1 MLRDLAPLTRRSTAS
16 PWRTLAVRSGL
27 ALALLV
33 TAFALLWFDRDGLR
47 DNIDGE
53 LTFSDVIYFTM
64 ITITTV
70 GYGDIVPVTEKAR
83 LIDAFLITPIRL
95 FLWLIFLGTAFELV
109 FKRAWEKW
117 RMKQIQKG
125 LCDHVVV
132 AGFGKN
138 GSTAAER
145 LIRDGLDPRQL
156 VVIDCRADR
165 CDAARA
171 LGAAVMEGDA
181 SSDAVLGAVN
191 IDRAARLIVSAGRDD
206 TGILIVLSA
215 RRMSPNLDIAVVVRN
230 HDNEDIAEAAGASRV
245 INPVAVAGAML
256 AEGALPLRRAG
267 EGRDLSRGGEALPN
281 A

>member
-1 MLRDLAPLTRRSTAS
+1 VTIDKLAPLTRRSTAS
-16 PWRTLAVRSGL
+16 PWRTLGVRAGL
-27 ALALLV
+27 ALGLLV

-47 DNIDGE
+47 DQIDGH
-53 LTFSDVIYFTM
+53 LTFAEVIYFTM

-83 LIDAFLITPIRL
+83 LIDAFFLTPIRL
-95 FLWLIFLGTAFELV
+95 FIWLIFLGTAFELV

-125 LCDHVVV
+125 LCGHVVI

-145 LIRDGLDPRQL
+145 LIGGGIDPRQL
-156 VVIDCRADR
+156 VVIDCRSDR
-165 CDAARA
+165 CEAARS

-181 SSDAVLGAVN
+181 SSDAVLNAVH
-191 IDRAARLIVSAGRDD
+191 IARASRLIVSAGRDD

-215 RRMSPNLDIAVVVRN
+215 RRMSPDLDIAVVVRN
-230 HDNEDIAEAAGASRV
+230 HDNEDIAESAGASRV

-256 AEGALPLRRAG
+256 AEGAPKPREYTA
-267 EGRDLSRGGEALPN
+267 SSA
-281 A
+281 